1 MNSIFDRKIQFF
13 SPINQLCKVAPSCN
27 PNRVKDLSVNH
38 FEFDLRLFL
47 NPCKEPML
55 IIVDRWNARHE
66 FKFENSSNIYVVDPL
81 NKTIFEFSR
90 VFFVKELCILG
101 LMSRDSKLGKDMYVL
116 PMLYLKIP

>member
-1 MNSIFDRKIQFF
+1 MARFFMEYTYTIQ
-13 SPINQLCKVAPSCN
+13 
-27 PNRVKDLSVNH
+27 
-38 FEFDLRLFL
+38 FDLRLFL

-101 LMSRDSKLGKDMYVL
+101 LMSRDSNLGKDM
-116 PMLYLKIP
+116 LYLKSHIRIPQNP